1 MSRLLVPTDFSERSR
16 VALTQ
21 AIDLARRLGA
31 SIELVHIHE
40 TPVYPAPEIAAVTPL
55 PPDILA
61 GIEAEL
67 AKEAERVRAAG
78 IKCEAV
84 AVWGDPRKEI
94 ARRAGDCELIVMGT
108 HGRSGLS
115 HALLGSVT
123 EATVRKA
130 TCPVVVVP
138 PPERLAAKP
147 RE

>member
-1 MSRLLVPTDFSERSR
+1 MSRVLVPTDFSDRSR
-16 VALTQ
+16 VALTC
-21 AIDLARRLGA
+21 ALDLARRLGA
-31 SIELVHIHE
+31 SIELLHIYE
-40 TPVYPAPEIAAVTPL
+40 TPIYPAPEIAAVTPL
-55 PPDILA
+55 PPEIQA
-61 GIEAEL
+61 GIDAAL

-78 IKCEAV
+78 IECNAL

-108 HGRSGLS
+108 HGRSGLT

-138 PPERLAAKP
+138 PPERLA
-147 RE
+147 RT